1 MNNCLGIKFK
11 MKNTQLFWNNLLASL
26 LLSQHNLVNYGN
38 VMLSEHNFKLGNIN
52 LSDMSEVA
60 TTSVLVILEL
70 PRIYNYN
77 LSNT

>member
-1 MNNCLGIKFK
+1 MD
-11 MKNTQLFWNNLLASL
+11 
-26 LLSQHNLVNYGN
+26 YGN

-77 LSNT
+77 LSNTNRMTVLI